1 MMMRMTWGKLRA
13 GCWQEYEQA
22 YRATL
27 ADKAVPGL
35 QGRWLD
41 INSSLAARKELAT
54 DLGYPDALDGS
65 AAMHLWFHRAVMP
78 KLADHGG
85 LVPPAWLH

>member
-22 YRATL
+22 YRATV

-54 DLGYPDALDGS
+54 DLGYTGALDGS
-65 AAMHLWFHRAVMP
+65 AAMNMWLHKTVMQ
-78 KLADHGG
+78 KLAANGG
-85 LVPPAWLH
+85 KVPQELLD